1 MRARFFLVEEGA
13 NPSSD
18 YFVLP
23 ALRRMGAEVVR
34 CGFADVPAPAE
45 LAGASVVFVRYI
57 PAPWRRQLSAQR
69 SRLQGLYF
77 FMDDDLLDAGAAAGM
92 PWRYRFKLARL
103 ATRHRGWLR
112 RQRAKLWVSSPWLQQ
127 KYADWQPELLP
138 PMPLEPGRVPLRV
151 FYHGSA
157 SHAAEVRWLFP
168 VLEEVQ
174 RQAESVAFEIVGD
187 RGVNRL
193 YRRLPRVTVVH
204 PMRWSAYQVFLQGA
218 GRDVGLAPQLE
229 LPFNQARSYTKFFDI
244 TRCGA
249 VGVYAA
255 GSAAAGVV
263 RDGEHGLVVPMDQSA
278 WVEAI
283 LRLAEDGA
291 LRERLWSGAQGRVRE
306 LSEDAAVG
314 DDGGNVD

>member
-1 MRARFFLVEEGA
+1 MRARFFLVEEDA

-18 YFVLP
+18 YFVVPL
-23 ALRRMGAEVVR
+23 LRRMGVEVVR
-34 CGFADVPAPAE
+34 CGFADVPSPAE
-45 LAGASVVFVRYI
+45 LAGASVVFVRYV
-57 PAPWRRQLSAQR
+57 PATWRRQVAAQR

-112 RQRAKLWVSSPWLQQ
+112 RQGAKLWVSSPWLQQ

-138 PMPLEPGRVPLRV
+138 PVPLEPGPALLRV

-157 SHAAEVRWLFP
+157 SHAAEIRWLYP
-168 VLEEVQ
+168 VIEEVQ
-174 RQAESVAFEIVGD
+174 RRAESVAFEIVGGRD
-187 RGVNRL
+187 VNRL
-193 YRRLPRVTVVH
+193 YRRLPRVTVVQ
-204 PMRWSAYQVFLQGA
+204 PMRWPAYQAFLRTA
-218 GRDVGLAPQLE
+218 NRDVGLAPQLE
-229 LPFNQARSYTKFFDI
+229 LPFNRARSYTKFFDI

-263 RDGEHGLVVPMDQSA
+263 RDGGQGLVVPMDPSA
-278 WVEAI
+278 WVGAI

-291 LRERLWSGAQGRVRE
+291 LRERLLSAAQGRLRE
-306 LSEDAAVG
+306 LGEDATRPQPAG
-314 DDGGNVD
+314 MQ